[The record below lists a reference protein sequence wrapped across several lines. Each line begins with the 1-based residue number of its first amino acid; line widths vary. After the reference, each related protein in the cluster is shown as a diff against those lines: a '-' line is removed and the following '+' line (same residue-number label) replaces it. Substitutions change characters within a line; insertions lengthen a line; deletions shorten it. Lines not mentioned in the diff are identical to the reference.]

1 MSKRVQFVRHDSSG
15 LATFLGL
22 IGEVT
27 VNTTN
32 NSIVVH
38 NGVTVGGFEQARA
51 DLTNVA
57 NATSSLAGKMTA
69 AQVIELTTATADIA
83 TNVAAIA
90 TNAADIATN
99 AAAISANASNIS
111 TNAANISTIEGRF
124 TTGVLNLANGGTG
137 AATAADAR
145 TNLGVDPA
153 GTDNST
159 NVSLAGTLDYITITG
174 QVITRGPIVLTTDVS
189 GILPVAN
196 GGTGSSTASG
206 ARTNLGV
213 DPAGTDNSTNVTLA
227 GTPTYLTIA
236 GQVIMRGLVNMASH
250 VTGTLAIGN
259 GGTGGTTAA
268 AARSNLGLGS
278 LAVQST
284 IDSSDL
290 GTDVNS
296 LVLIAD
302 SGIIS
307 GSPTNVD
314 ITGIPA
320 TFNDLVVMIDQ
331 IRPATNAVD
340 LRMRVGT
347 GAGPTWQ
354 TGNVYS
360 STVSGGTYISLML
373 TAPNG
378 ANDAVYGKLDFLGY
392 SNTTFHTLVFGLMGE
407 YDSDNP
413 YGSIAPVLLGNSY
426 AATTVVTALRFYWA
440 SGVFANVGRIR
451 VYGRNV

>member
-83 TNVAAIA
+83 TNVADIA

-124 TTGVLNLANGGTG
+124 TAGVLNLANGGTG
-137 AATAADAR
+137 SSTAAGAR

-236 GQVIMRGLVNMASH
+236 GQVITRGLVNMASH

-278 LAVQST
+278 LAVQNNTDESDPTPITTGATYRHAQIGGDISYSATTAYARANEFLIVVQRAGTYQLSFEIKVASGST
-284 IDSSDL
+284 GYGRIYRNPSTAYGGEVAL
-290 GTDVNS
+290 GTEQSTTSTTYVEKVQGSVSLNAGDV
-296 LVLIAD
+296 LVLYYKNND
-302 SGIIS
+302 SIG
-307 GSPTNVD
+307 
-314 ITGIPA
+314 
-320 TFNDLVVMIDQ
+320 
-331 IRPATNAVD
+331 AVS
-340 LRMRVGT
+340 LRNFT
-347 GAGPTWQ
+347 LEA
-354 TGNVYS
+354 
-360 STVSGGTYISLML
+360 
-373 TAPNG
+373 
-378 ANDAVYGKLDFLGY
+378 AVKP
-392 SNTTFHTLVFGLMGE
+392 FG
-407 YDSDNP
+407 
-413 YGSIAPVLLGNSY
+413 
-426 AATTVVTALRFYWA
+426 
-440 SGVFANVGRIR
+440 
-451 VYGRNV
+451 